1 MSMENRILKNRYNG
15 GAAPDADK
23 HTDKPSDKPDVL
35 KMLES
40 AMDKRAAG
48 IAQTVTDM
56 FRFMSMASSMLPNM
70 EMDVGTFRLKIDDD
84 GVFFEIRYPDDFRR
98 KLRNDN
104 GISEKQLNNYDDD
117 EEGLLYDGD

>member
-1 MSMENRILKNRYNG
+1 MPMENRVPKNRYNG

-23 HTDKPSDKPDVL
+23 HTEKPDVL
-35 KMLES
+35 KMIET

-56 FRFMSMASSMLPNM
+56 FRFMSMASAMLPNM
-70 EMDVGTFRLKIDDD
+70 EMDVGVFRLKIDDD
-84 GVFFEIRYPDDFRR
+84 GVFFEIRYPSGFRR
-98 KLRNDN
+98 KHKPDKDD
-104 GISEKQLNNYDDD
+104 EKLPDNYDDD